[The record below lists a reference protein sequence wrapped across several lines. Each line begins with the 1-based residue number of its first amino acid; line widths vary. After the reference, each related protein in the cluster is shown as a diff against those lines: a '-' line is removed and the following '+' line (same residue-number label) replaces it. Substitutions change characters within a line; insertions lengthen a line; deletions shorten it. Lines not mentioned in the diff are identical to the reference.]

1 MRLRVIGLF
10 VLALLLLAGLGG
22 RAFSRDA
29 ATNKLS
35 AGCPAGYVTSDE
47 SPGTCTTAKHAEKP
61 FELIQRQE
69 MLESIR
75 SAPNDHVAPG
85 AYANALAESQK
96 LAKVKVNGTAGS
108 WSQYGNG
115 PLIVNDPKYSSVNGL
130 GLVYNEGRLDSLRYD
145 PVGKRLFAAKGTG
158 GIWMSTDL
166 GQHWVSIGDGLPSQ
180 VVGAVAWSQA
190 SGGTV
195 LAVSGDPSFG
205 AGGYTGFGAFYS
217 TNLGGTWKKAAGIPD
232 GALGFAIEVDPA
244 NQSVVYAATSYGLY
258 RSTDGGKTYANVN
271 LPTGSCAGVPGASTG
286 RADCQLANVV
296 TDVVVSQPGG
306 VGSTTAPS
314 TVVAAVGWR
323 AGPRK
328 NSDGTVQSPNNGI
341 YRSATG
347 AAGTFTKQAA
357 PGFTQQ
363 ARIGRVELGS
373 TVGPLQDH
381 DYLYAIVQ
389 DAAALNGELDVV
401 DVNGIPDPRGGSSG
415 TVLNG
420 VYVSADF
427 GKTWTLMADDNAI
440 AKNPATGSALVGYG
454 QANGVEPGVQA
465 WYNEWIQPDPTRQ
478 TAAGVPTRLAFGLEE
493 VWQNE
498 VTTLPMNGPA
508 TFKVIGRYFAGD
520 TCMFLTL
527 GLPECPLNRPPTVST
542 TTHPDQQD
550 GIWIPD
556 GTGGVTL
563 AVGNDGSFYKQHQ
576 TAAGEFDNGGWG
588 NGDNTGMNTLL
599 PYSVAAANDGTVWA
613 GLQDN
618 GHLKI
623 TPDGKEYETYGGD
636 GTFAAVDPNNSD
648 IAYEAYVFNA
658 MKVTTDGGKSWKAID
673 PKVTNSRFVNP
684 FAMDPTDAKH
694 LVTAGREVVES
705 IYGPDTVGPFG
716 SGTNSWAKVFDLGTA
731 QHPGDPA
738 AQASATDPALGMSA
752 IGLYGDAVYIGA
764 CGVCD
769 ILNASA
775 PFRNAI
781 ATNVGG
787 AAAPKRMSS
796 DGWHFAAASGL
807 PNRFITSIAVS
818 PTDARTIYVTLGGY
832 SRRWIPPGSL
842 QDKNA
847 GIGVGHLFKST
858 DAGAT
863 FTDVSGNLPDV
874 PATWATLRGGQAIVA
889 TDVGVFANDPNGGT
903 TYAPL
908 KGLPVLPI
916 SSLTLRPNDCDTL
929 FAGTY
934 GRSVWKYHFNTPVTG
949 CISGGVP
956 APPPTPPP
964 GPTGVGIAGPYGFEL
979 GAEGWTTTST
989 SPATGWAR
997 AAPGATSS
1005 TSFQVFPYVDQS
1017 TYTLNS
1023 PQLTN
1028 PGGWVY
1034 VNFQNK
1040 LDTEPG
1046 FDYLTI
1052 EWSSDGVNWS
1062 AAPWMWDGATS
1073 TWRDDLSLSGQNASF
1088 PAFDPVK
1095 VAFNAP
1101 AGPVSVRFRLSS
1113 DELISSP
1120 LYTGAWVDD
1129 VALTN

>member
-205 AGGYTGFGAFYS
+205 AGGYTGYGAFYS

-323 AGPRK
+323 AGPRT
-328 NSDGTVQSPNNGI
+328 NSDGTVQSPHNGI

>member
-1 MRLRVIGLF
+1 MRLRVIGLL

-29 ATNKLS
+29 ATKKLS
-35 AGCPAGYVTSDE
+35 AGCPTGYVASE
-47 SPGTCTTAKHAEKP
+47 EAPGTCMTAKHPESP

-96 LAKVKVNGTAGS
+96 LSKVKVNGTAGS

-115 PLIVNDPKYSSVNGL
+115 PLIVNDSKYNSVNGL

-145 PVGKRLFAAKGTG
+145 SVHGRLFAAKGTG
-158 GIWMSTDL
+158 GIWMSSDL
-166 GQHWVSIGDGLPSQ
+166 GAHWASIGDGLPSQ

-190 SGGTV
+190 AGGTV

-205 AGGYTGFGAFYS
+205 AGGYTGYGAFYS
-217 TNLGGTWKKAAGIPD
+217 TNLGGSWKKATGVPD

-244 NQSVVYAATSYGLY
+244 NQNVVYAATSYGLY
-258 RSTDGGKTYANVN
+258 RSTDGGKSYANVN

-296 TDVVVSQPGG
+296 TDVAVSQAGG
-306 VGSTTAPS
+306 VNSTTAQS

-341 YRSATG
+341 YRSDTG
-347 AAGTFTKQAA
+347 APGTFAKQAA

-363 ARIGRVELGS
+363 ARIGRVELGT

-389 DAAALNGELDVV
+389 DAAVLNGELDIV
-401 DVNGIPDPRGGSSG
+401 DINGIPDPRGAQG

-498 VTTLPMNGPA
+498 ITSQPMNGPA
-508 TFKVIGRYFAGD
+508 TFKVIGRYFSGKA
-520 TCMFLTL
+520 CMFLNL
-527 GLPECPLNRPPTVST
+527 GLPECPFNRPPTTST

-550 GIWIPD
+550 GIWIAD

-636 GTFAAVDPNNSD
+636 GTFAAVDPKNSD

-658 MKVTTDGGKSWKAID
+658 MKATTDGGKSWTAID

-684 FAMDPTDAKH
+684 FAMDATDAKH
-694 LVTAGREVVES
+694 LVTAGREVVET

-716 SGTNSWAKVFDLGTA
+716 SGTNSWAKVYDLGTA
-731 QHPGDPA
+731 QHPGDSA
-738 AQASATDPALGMSA
+738 ATASATDPALGMSA

-769 ILNASA
+769 ILNAAA

-796 DGWHFAAASGL
+796 DGWHFAAAAGL

-818 PTDARTIYVTLGGY
+818 PTDTSTIYVTLGGY

-847 GIGVGHLFKST
+847 GIGTGHVFKST

-874 PATWATLRGGQAIVA
+874 PATWATLRGGQVIVS
-889 TDVGVFANDPNGGT
+889 TDVGVFANAPTGGT

-908 KGLPVLPI
+908 KGLPVVPI
-916 SSLTLRPNDCDTL
+916 SAVTLKPDDCDTL
-929 FAGTY
+929 FAATY
-934 GRSVWKYHFNTPVTG
+934 GRSVWKYQFASPVAG
-949 CISGGVP
+949 CVSGGVP
-956 APPPTPPP
+956 VPPPTPPP
-964 GPTGVGIAGPYGFEL
+964 GPTGASIAGPYGFEL

-989 SPATGWAR
+989 SPVTGWAR
-997 AAPGATSS
+997 GAPGASSS
-1005 TSFQVFPYVDQS
+1005 TSFALSPYVDQS
-1017 TYTLNS
+1017 TYTLTS

-1034 VNFQNK
+1034 ANFQNK

-1046 FDYLTI
+1046 FDYLNI
-1052 EWSSDGVNWS
+1052 EWSSDGVNWK
-1062 AAPWMWDGATS
+1062 AAPWTWDGATA
-1073 TWRDDLSLSGQNASF
+1073 TWRNDLSLSGQNPGF
-1088 PAFDPVK
+1088 PAFNLVK

-1101 AGPVSVRFRLSS
+1101 AGPVSLRFRISS
-1113 DELISSP
+1113 DELFSSP

-1129 VALTN
+1129 VTLTN

>member
-205 AGGYTGFGAFYS
+205 AGGYTGYGAFYS

-874 PATWATLRGGQAIVA
+874 PATWATLRGGQVVVA